1 MDIIAIGTGLFLSGA
16 LALFLAAATLRTLCF
31 ALKPRPDIAE
41 FSVRT
46 REPQAHWLREAL

>member
-1 MDIIAIGTGLFLSGA
+1 MEIIAIGTGLFLSGA

-46 REPQAHWLREAL
+46 KEPQAHWLREAL